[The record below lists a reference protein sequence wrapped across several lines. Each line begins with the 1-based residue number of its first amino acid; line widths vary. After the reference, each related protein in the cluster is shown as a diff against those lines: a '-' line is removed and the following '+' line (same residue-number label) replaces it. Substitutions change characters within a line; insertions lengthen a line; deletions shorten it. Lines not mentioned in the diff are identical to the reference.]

1 MGGNFKQATARR
13 ENACGSLCMMARSS
27 SSKATIGR
35 TRGVIPALSAA
46 LVDNN
51 ASTEQ
56 KHRCLSTLMLLS
68 QDKKVRSIMLRFKE
82 LTNALETVAIDES
95 PLVRNLLCSL
105 LVDLNKDK
113 ANRYVV
119 GEFFLDRS
127 VHIIELASAFD
138 DVLSRQGNSTV
149 DLSTVLSDM
158 TMDRCLEEGVGSNDT
173 TCVAENYTTVT
184 APNTHDVYFQ
194 GRSKALKVLLD
205 LSNVPKLTTSMA
217 RHEGLVAALLRQAGN
232 LKAGDNMTII
242 AILSNLTRHSA
253 NIISLV
259 RNGSFVTI
267 VINELDNSG
276 NNDDR
281 RKCALYALRN
291 LTSEPKAQERM
302 IANKRLLRALSSQH
316 SKSTSA
322 EVRIEILRVVQNLS
336 NDPSFLLRLP
346 NMPIMEALTST
357 CTANE
362 SSDTP
367 DEEKHLARDI
377 MAGISK
383 WAWSSAH
390 TAAQAKAIYL
400 GEDLDKSFGHRNPAA
415 PFIDVRRADQWE

>member
-1 MGGNFKQATARR
+1 M
-13 ENACGSLCMMARSS
+13 
-27 SSKATIGR
+27 
-35 TRGVIPALSAA
+35 
-46 LVDNN
+46 
-51 ASTEQ
+51 
-56 KHRCLSTLMLLS
+56 
-68 QDKKVRSIMLRFKE
+68 
-82 LTNALETVAIDES
+82 
-95 PLVRNLLCSL
+95 
-105 LVDLNKDK
+105 
-113 ANRYVV
+113 
-119 GEFFLDRS
+119 
-127 VHIIELASAFD
+127 
-138 DVLSRQGNSTV
+138 
-149 DLSTVLSDM
+149 
-158 TMDRCLEEGVGSNDT
+158 
-173 TCVAENYTTVT
+173 
-184 APNTHDVYFQ
+184 
-194 GRSKALKVLLD
+194 
-205 LSNVPKLTTSMA
+205 PKLTTSMA

-242 AILSNLTRHSA
+242 AILANLTRHSA
-253 NIISLV
+253 NIIPLAG
-259 RNGSFVTI
+259 NGSFVTI

-346 NMPIMEALTST
+346 NMLIMEALKST

-362 SSDTP
+362 SSDTQ

-400 GEDLDKSFGHRNPAA
+400 GEDLNKSFGHKNPAA

>member
-1 MGGNFKQATARR
+1 
-13 ENACGSLCMMARSS
+13 MMVRSS
-27 SSKATIGR
+27 SAKATIGN

-46 LVDNN
+46 LVDKN

-82 LTNALETVAIDES
+82 LTDALETVAIDES
-95 PLVRNLLCSL
+95 PLIRKLVCSL
-105 LVDLNKDK
+105 LVNLNKDK
-113 ANRYVV
+113 ANRFIV

-138 DVLSRQGNSTV
+138 DALPHRGTSNV
-149 DLSTVLSDM
+149 DLSAVLSDM
-158 TMDRCLEEGVGSNDT
+158 TMDRCLEESVGSNDT
-173 TCVAENYTTVT
+173 TCVAENYTAVT
-184 APNTHDVYFQ
+184 ARANTHDVYSQ
-194 GRSKALKVLLD
+194 ARSKALKVLLD
-205 LSNVPKLTTSMA
+205 LSNMPKLTTIMA
-217 RHEGLVAALLRQAGN
+217 RHDGLVAALLRQAGN
-232 LKAGDNMTII
+232 LKAGDNVMII
-242 AILSNLTRHSA
+242 AILTNLTRHPA
-253 NIISLV
+253 NIIPLAG
-259 RNGSFVTI
+259 NGSFVTI
-267 VINELDNSG
+267 VIHELDNPD

-281 RKCALYALRN
+281 RKCALFALRN
-291 LTSEPKAQERM
+291 LTSEPKAQEGM
-302 IANKRLLRALSSQH
+302 INNKRLLRALSSQH

-346 NMPIMEALTST
+346 NMPIMKALKST

-383 WAWSSAH
+383 WAWSSAY

-400 GEDLDKSFGHRNPAA
+400 GEDLDKSFGHKNPAT
-415 PFIDVRRADQWE
+415 PYINVRRADQWE